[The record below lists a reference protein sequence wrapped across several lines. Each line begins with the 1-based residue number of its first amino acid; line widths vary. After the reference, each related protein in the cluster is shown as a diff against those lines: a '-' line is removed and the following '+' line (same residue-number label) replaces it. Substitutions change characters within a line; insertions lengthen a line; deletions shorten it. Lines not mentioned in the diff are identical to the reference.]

1 MLWLSAQAA
10 ERSRTGFQNPAPP
23 FATYHGQVSLAGIP
37 QKLILRQGGQVQ
49 VADLEG
55 DLSKHQP
62 GAGEEKEP
70 TQGEYQGSH
79 QGILSREQMVAHLRS
94 KRARGLILWVFI

>member
-70 TQGEYQGSH
+70 TQGEYQ
-79 QGILSREQMVAHLRS
+79 
-94 KRARGLILWVFI
+94 